1 MPQSPKKKSE
11 FALSPFNSLVHLKIE
26 PYSYVFLQNINK
38 NLKEKKNSYLL
49 LMGGQSTSLISPLA
63 VKLRIEINPNE

>member
-38 NLKEKKNSYLL
+38 NLKEKK
-49 LMGGQSTSLISPLA
+49 
-63 VKLRIEINPNE
+63 KLVLTINGRPINFSDIPSRS